1 MKVLCDMFLVWFAVR
16 ASPRFCA
23 CESEIL
29 RVRVRD
35 FARASS
41 RFLAMNDVVLPL
53 PQSALYQPERVSRTC
68 EPEEDMTYAY
78 LSH

>member
-1 MKVLCDMFLVWFAVR
+1 M
-16 ASPRFCA
+16 
-23 CESEIL
+23 
-29 RVRVRD
+29 RVRD
-35 FARASS
+35 FARASP
-41 RFLAMNDVVLPL
+41 RFLAMNNVVLPL

>member
-1 MKVLCDMFLVWFAVR
+1 MFLVWFAVR

-23 CESEIL
+23 CEIL
-29 RVRVRD
+29 RVRD
-35 FARASS
+35 FARASP
-41 RFLAMNDVVLPL
+41 RFLAMNNVVLPL